1 MLEHVTF
8 ITLKPHDHERIDARE
23 FGLLDDYSKL
33 VCLVLSPN
41 CLLAAPLAPAAL
53 GMPALSVRKLV
64 SAEPLSALATRTAST
79 FDGSD
84 SESHGGAAVAE
95 GVVDICFHLFSLVR
109 LVFSLIHL
117 FVHYCA
123 CVTLQLHQESDDS
136 SSSDN
141 ESDEDGGPGDE
152 DNDAVGLV
160 EEAVAARAHSIQA
173 ILKCDFCG
181 EYSDKAL

>member
-23 FGLLDDYSKL
+23 LGLLDDYSKL
-33 VCLVLSPN
+33 VAASVP
-41 CLLAAPLAPAAL
+41 LAAPLAPAAL

-95 GVVDICFHLFSLVR
+95 DVVDICFHLFSLVR
-109 LVFSLIHL
+109 LVFFTHSLVCSLLRLRHIATSSGK
-117 FVHYCA
+117 CR
-123 CVTLQLHQESDDS
+123 LQQL
-136 SSSDN
+136 
-141 ESDEDGGPGDE
+141 
-152 DNDAVGLV
+152 
-160 EEAVAARAHSIQA
+160 
-173 ILKCDFCG
+173 
-181 EYSDKAL
+181 

>member
-8 ITLKPHDHERIDARE
+8 ITLKPHDHVRIDARE
-23 FGLLDDYSKL
+23 LGLLDDYSKMAAAS
-33 VCLVLSPN
+33 VP
-41 CLLAAPLAPAAL
+41 LAAPLAPAAL

-95 GVVDICFHLFSLVR
+95 DVVDICFHLFSLVR

-123 CVTLQLHQESDDS
+123 CVTLQLHQESADS

>member
-53 GMPALSVRKLV
+53 GMPALSERKLV
-64 SAEPLSALATRTAST
+64 SAEPCSALATRTAST

-95 GVVDICFHLFSLVR
+95 DVVDICFHLFSLVR
-109 LVFSLIHL
+109 LVFFTHSLVCSLLRLRHI
-117 FVHYCA
+117 A
-123 CVTLQLHQESDDS
+123 TS
-136 SSSDN
+136 S
-141 ESDEDGGPGDE
+141 G
-152 DNDAVGLV
+152 
-160 EEAVAARAHSIQA
+160 
-173 ILKCDFCG
+173 K
-181 EYSDKAL
+181 

>member
-23 FGLLDDYSKL
+23 LGLLDDYSKL
-33 VCLVLSPN
+33 VAASVP
-41 CLLAAPLAPAAL
+41 LAAPLAPAAL

-64 SAEPLSALATRTAST
+64 SAEPRSALDTRTAST

-84 SESHGGAAVAE
+84 SESHGGAAVAQD
-95 GVVDICFHLFSLVR
+95 VVDICVHLFSPVR

-123 CVTLQLHQESDDS
+123 CVTLQLHQESADS

-160 EEAVAARAHSIQA
+160 EEAVAARAHSIQV

>member
-64 SAEPLSALATRTAST
+64 SAEPRSALATRTAST

-84 SESHGGAAVAE
+84 SESHGGAAVAQD
-95 GVVDICFHLFSLVR
+95 VVDICFHLFFTRSSCVFHSFTCLFTIALAPHCNFIRKVTTPAALTMSLMRMVA
-109 LVFSLIHL
+109 LVMKTMMLL
-117 FVHYCA
+117 
-123 CVTLQLHQESDDS
+123 
-136 SSSDN
+136 
-141 ESDEDGGPGDE
+141 
-152 DNDAVGLV
+152 
-160 EEAVAARAHSIQA
+160 
-173 ILKCDFCG
+173 
-181 EYSDKAL
+181 AL

>member
-33 VCLVLSPN
+33 VCLVRSPN

-64 SAEPLSALATRTAST
+64 SAEPCSALDTRTAST

-84 SESHGGAAVAE
+84 SESHGGAAVAQD
-95 GVVDICFHLFSLVR
+95 VVDICFHLFSLVR
-109 LVFSLIHL
+109 LVFFTHSLVCSLLRLRHIATSSGK
-117 FVHYCA
+117 CR
-123 CVTLQLHQESDDS
+123 LQQL
-136 SSSDN
+136 
-141 ESDEDGGPGDE
+141 
-152 DNDAVGLV
+152 
-160 EEAVAARAHSIQA
+160 
-173 ILKCDFCG
+173 
-181 EYSDKAL
+181 